1 MSKLSHQANP
11 LLGQGPTYPI
21 KAELVQATNAL
32 SALSPSARLDAELLL
47 SKIIHQSRTFFYTHP
62 EYTLTL
68 LEHKAYQH
76 LLAQRMTGTPIAYLT
91 GTREFWSLPLEVTTD
106 TLIPRPDTERLVEL
120 TLSLLPETFPAKI
133 LDLGT
138 GSGAIAL
145 ALASERPNW
154 SLLACDKSQAAVQT
168 ARDNAT
174 RLSINNMNVLCSNW
188 FDSIP
193 KQRFDAIVS
202 NPPYIAENDPHL
214 LQGDVRF
221 EPRDA
226 LVSGVDGLD
235 ALHYIIEQSQDWLLP
250 KGFIVLEHGFEQ
262 GPAVTAALKRFG
274 YQHVKCFQDWQEN
287 DRVSIG
293 QAKSK

>member
-1 MSKLSHQANP
+1 MSKACSNDAS
-11 LLGQGPTYPI
+11 LGEAPTYCI
-21 KAELVQATNAL
+21 KTELALATAAL
-32 SALSPSARLDAELLL
+32 TPVSSSARLDSELLL

-62 EYTLTL
+62 EYTLTA
-68 LEHKAYQH
+68 LEHDDFQQ
-76 LLAQRMTGTPIAYLT
+76 LLAQRITGKPIAYLT
-91 GTREFWSLPLEVTTD
+91 GTREFWSLTLDVNTN

-120 TLSLLPETFPAKI
+120 ALSLLPETSHANI

-138 GSGAIAL
+138 GTGAIAL

-154 SLLACDKSQAAVQT
+154 TLLACDKSQAAVNT
-168 ARDNAT
+168 ALANAT
-174 RLSINNMNVLCSNW
+174 QLGIKNLNVLCSNW
-188 FDSIP
+188 FESIP

-214 LQGDVRF
+214 VQGDVRF

-235 ALHYIIEQSQDWLLP
+235 ALHYIIEHSLEWLLP
-250 KGFIVLEHGFEQ
+250 GGFIALEHGFEQ

-274 YQHVKCFQDWQEN
+274 YQHVKCWQDWQGN

-293 QAKSK
+293 QAKSQ

>member
-1 MSKLSHQANP
+1 MSKACSNDAS
-11 LLGQGPTYPI
+11 LGQGPTYCI
-21 KAELVQATNAL
+21 KTELALATAAL
-32 SALSPSARLDAELLL
+32 TPVSSSARLDSELLL

-62 EYTLTL
+62 EYTLTA
-68 LEHKAYQH
+68 LEHHTFQQ
-76 LLAQRMTGTPIAYLT
+76 LLAQRLAGMPIAYLT
-91 GTREFWSLPLEVTTD
+91 GTREFWSLPLVVTTD

-120 TLSLLPETFPAKI
+120 ALSLLPETSHANI

-138 GSGAIAL
+138 GTGAIAL
-145 ALASERPNW
+145 ALASERPSW
-154 SLLACDKSQAAVQT
+154 TLLACDKSQAAVNT
-168 ARDNAT
+168 ARANAT
-174 RLSINNMNVLCSNW
+174 QLGIKNLNVLCSNW
-188 FDSIP
+188 FNSIP

-235 ALHYIIEQSQDWLLP
+235 ALLYIIERSRDWLLP
-250 KGFIVLEHGFEQ
+250 GGFIALEHGFEQ
-262 GPAVTAALKRFG
+262 GPAVTAALKQFG
-274 YQHVKCFQDWQEN
+274 YQHVKCWQDWQGN

-293 QAKSK
+293 QAKSQ

>member
-1 MSKLSHQANP
+1 MSKACSNDAS
-11 LLGQGPTYPI
+11 LGQGPTYCI
-21 KAELVQATNAL
+21 KTELALATAAL
-32 SALSPSARLDAELLL
+32 TPVSSSARLDSELLL

-62 EYTLTL
+62 EYTLTA
-68 LEHKAYQH
+68 LEHDTFQQ
-76 LLAQRMTGTPIAYLT
+76 LLAQRLTGMPIAYLI
-91 GTREFWSLPLEVTTD
+91 GTREFWSLPLDVTTD

-120 TLSLLPETFPAKI
+120 ALSLLPETSHANI

-138 GSGAIAL
+138 GTGAIAL
-145 ALASERPNW
+145 ALASERPSW
-154 SLLACDKSQAAVQT
+154 TLLACDKSQAAVNT
-168 ARDNAT
+168 ARANAT
-174 RLSINNMNVLCSNW
+174 QLGIKNLNVLCSNW
-188 FDSIP
+188 FNSIP

-235 ALHYIIEQSQDWLLP
+235 ALLYIIERSRDWLLP
-250 KGFIVLEHGFEQ
+250 GGFIALEHGFEQ
-262 GPAVTAALKRFG
+262 GPAVTAALKQFG
-274 YQHVKCFQDWQEN
+274 YQHVKCWQDWQGN

-293 QAKSK
+293 QAKSQ